1 MTEIDPC
8 PLCGALPCDWVDNPH
23 VAEASQTI
31 KSLTA
36 RAEAAEAEV
45 QRLTYNGI
53 HTCHAEC
60 PRLPCVQRRE
70 IEALTKALID
80 GAGEL
85 EGFVC
90 YFDDMVKVSEMAKW
104 RGWAGQ
110 EPKPEW
116 TPYDQAAATI
126 AALRA
131 EVERLGQERDAR
143 DIALVRAGIEASA
156 AECGTPQ
163 TDHNEHCGC
172 ADCILSEVQRD
183 IRAISAEAIAKG
195 EGA

>member
-1 MTEIDPC
+1 MSDELVERLRQLANNTGKMTWVNGLPM
-8 PLCGALPCDWVDNPH
+8 PANAALHLAADRI
-23 VAEASQTI
+23 EA
-31 KSLTA
+31 LT
-36 RAEAAEAEV
+36 AEV
-45 QRLTYNGI
+45 QRLTYDGI

-131 EVERLGQERDAR
+131 EVERKDAAIGNAIGAICFTY
-143 DIALVRAGIEASA
+143 DDPNSAVVTELYAALA
-156 AECGTPQ
+156 ARGLE
-163 TDHNEHCGC
+163 
-172 ADCILSEVQRD
+172 
-183 IRAISAEAIAKG
+183 IREIKK
-195 EGA
+195 

>member
-70 IEALTKALID
+70 IEALTARAEAAEARNKVLEEALDGVMIGGNHLALLIGAD
-80 GAGEL
+80 HPAYGTDHYAALEHYGAGDHYEAWCAWDAIML
-85 EGFVC
+85 
-90 YFDDMVKVSEMAKW
+90 A
-104 RGWAGQ
+104 R
-110 EPKPEW
+110 
-116 TPYDQAAATI
+116 QA
-126 AALRA
+126 
-131 EVERLGQERDAR
+131 LG
-143 DIALVRAGIEASA
+143 G
-156 AECGTPQ
+156 
-163 TDHNEHCGC
+163 EH
-172 ADCILSEVQRD
+172 A
-183 IRAISAEAIAKG
+183 
-195 EGA
+195 